1 MPDIQKAGPSILDR
15 RLAPAAPTGLREFLS
30 FRVAEDV
37 YAVELARIREIV
49 SPPPLT
55 EVPRAAP
62 DIVGICSVRGL
73 LVTVVDLRRRLRLPE
88 APATRSSRI
97 LLANTDS
104 GEVVGLFVDEVRHV
118 VRLSP
123 GQIELTASV
132 LGGDLSDHV
141 LGVGRPDGEFVV
153 LLDLASI
160 VET

>member
-1 MPDIQKAGPSILDR
+1 MADVVRSLPSIMDR

-30 FRVAEDV
+30 FRLGADV

-55 EVPRAAP
+55 EVPRAQP
-62 DIVGICSVRGL
+62 DVMGICSVRGL
-73 LVTVVDLRRRLRLPE
+73 LVTVVDLRRRLNLEESPTTRL
-88 APATRSSRI
+88 SRI

-104 GEVVGLFVDEVRHV
+104 GEVIGLLVDEVRHV
-118 VRLSP
+118 VRLASAE
-123 GQIELTASV
+123 IEITANV

-141 LGVGRPDGEFVV
+141 LGVGRPDGDFLV
-153 LLDLASI
+153 LLDLASM